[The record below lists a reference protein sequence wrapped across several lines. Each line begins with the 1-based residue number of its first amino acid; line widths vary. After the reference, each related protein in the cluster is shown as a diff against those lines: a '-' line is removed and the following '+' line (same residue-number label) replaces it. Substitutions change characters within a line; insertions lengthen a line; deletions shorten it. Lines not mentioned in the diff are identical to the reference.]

1 MEASVRVMNEV
12 GIGSTV
18 ICSDVGDKE
27 LLRGLLGP
35 PIDEPGILC
44 GRVRVRV
51 AGEAEVCPGT
61 VTGGL
66 GGNGG
71 GLWAIWSKE
80 NKGNVT

>member
-1 MEASVRVMNEV
+1 MNEA

-27 LLRGLLGP
+27 LLLCGLLGP

-44 GRVRVRV
+44 RRVRVRV

-61 VTGGL
+61 VMG
-66 GGNGG
+66 
-71 GLWAIWSKE
+71 
-80 NKGNVT
+80 V